1 MKKTLLT
8 IINEEIEKY
17 PTRDN
22 DFLNDFDVN
31 GMNKIY
37 ERFEKEHPEI
47 YDKFEEDGYL
57 LKATTPEALEYLKNL
72 IITKTTLEHLRY
84 II

>member
-1 MKKTLLT
+1 MEKTLLT
-8 IINEEIEKY
+8 IINEEIGKY
-17 PTRDN
+17 PTRD
-22 DFLNDFDVN
+22 DLDDFDVD

-47 YDKFEEDGYL
+47 YDKFEEDEYL

-72 IITKTTLEHLRY
+72 IITKTTLEHLKH